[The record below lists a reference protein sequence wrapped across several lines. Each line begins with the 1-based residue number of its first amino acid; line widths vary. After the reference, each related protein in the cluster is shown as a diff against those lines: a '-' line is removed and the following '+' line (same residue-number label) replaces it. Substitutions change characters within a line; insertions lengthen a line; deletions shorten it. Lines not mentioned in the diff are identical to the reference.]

1 MASKLRLP
9 KYYGDS
15 VGDSDE
21 STPIE
26 ERVNKLEDSVQS
38 LHNNLDEQME
48 NIIGILQGRAKSKDS
63 GSRYR
68 SSRQDLQE
76 SSHARNRSSSA
87 DSRPGSRDRSE
98 TCFGCGKEGHWRRDC
113 PEKEKDKRGDK
124 AVNFSLTKDSL
135 SSSTVRESGSS

>member
-26 ERVNKLEDSVQS
+26 ERVNKLEDSVKS

-48 NIIGILQGRAKSKDS
+48 NIIGILQGRVKSKDS
-63 GSRYR
+63 GSRYG

-76 SSHARNRSSSA
+76 SSHARNRSLSA
-87 DSRPGSRDRSE
+87 DSRPGSRDRGE
-98 TCFGCGKEGHWRRDC
+98 TCCGKEGHWRRDC
-113 PEKEKDKRGDK
+113 PEKDKRGDK